1 MWESNLKRIEPA
13 VAARA
18 APAADL
24 DQARSQL
31 ASARARVDSAKAQ
44 IRQAEARIEQAQVA
58 AAKKVIR
65 APFKSRAGIRSIH
78 EGQYLAQG
86 TRIVD
91 LQGVT
96 DRIYLDFAIPQEYVQ
111 RVKPGD
117 VVVARSAMLGSESA
131 RIEVVGIDA
140 VVNPETRN
148 VRIRAEVENPGER
161 LKPGMFVDVSVASGP
176 SERVLTIPSTAVRRA
191 AYGDHVFV
199 VVNDEKGIP
208 RAKQIFVTLGASLGD
223 SVIVMKGLAEGDV
236 IATDGS
242 FKLFEG
248 VQIAAPES
256 AAK

>member
-1 MWESNLKRIEPA
+1 
-13 VAARA
+13 
-18 APAADL
+18 
-24 DQARSQL
+24 
-31 ASARARVDSAKAQ
+31 
-44 IRQAEARIEQAQVA
+44 
-58 AAKKVIR
+58 
-65 APFKSRAGIRSIH
+65 
-78 EGQYLAQG
+78 
-86 TRIVD
+86 
-91 LQGVT
+91 
-96 DRIYLDFAIPQEYVQ
+96 
-111 RVKPGD
+111 
-117 VVVARSAMLGSESA
+117 MLGSESA